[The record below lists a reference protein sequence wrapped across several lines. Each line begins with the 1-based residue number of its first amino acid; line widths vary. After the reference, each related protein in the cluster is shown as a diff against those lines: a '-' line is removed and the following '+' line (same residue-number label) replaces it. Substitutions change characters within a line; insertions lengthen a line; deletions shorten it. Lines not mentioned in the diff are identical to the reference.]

1 MENRFVTW
9 LEIDLSAIEDNV
21 RRLCALTRTPLMAVV
36 KANGYGH
43 GASQVARAA
52 ASGGA
57 AWLGVARLAEALE
70 LRAAALRLPILI
82 LGVVS
87 VAEVEAA
94 VAADVALTVPSVEL
108 ARAYG
113 QRATA
118 LGVQARIHLK
128 VDSGMGRLGVLPN
141 EALTV
146 VQEVQRNTGL
156 SLEGFFTHLARA
168 DEPDLAPTRAQL
180 AAFQSVVDGL
190 GGEGR
195 PLPLLHAANSAAALN
210 IPESRMGLVRVGIA
224 MYGLH
229 PSAEAPLPE
238 GFRPALT
245 WKAQLASCKELP
257 KGHGVSYGHEYV
269 TRRREII
276 GTIPLG
282 YADGFRRARPNTVL
296 IRGAR
301 APVVGRV
308 CMDQCMV
315 RLPALLPLGTE
326 VVLIGRQGNQVISA
340 EEVAVRWDTNNYE
353 VVTGLSARVPRLY
366 TGER

>member
-21 RRLCALTRTPLMAVV
+21 RRLCALTGTPLMAVV

-70 LRAAALRLPILI
+70 LRAAGLRLPILI

-94 VAADVALTVPSVEL
+94 VAAEVALTVPSVEL

-118 LGVQARIHLK
+118 LGMQARIHLK

-141 EALTV
+141 EALAV
-146 VQEVQRNTGL
+146 VHEVQRNTAL
-156 SLEGFFTHLARA
+156 RLEGLFTHLARA
-168 DEPDLAPTRAQL
+168 DEHDPAPTRAQL
-180 AAFQSVVDGL
+180 TAFQSVVDGL
-190 GGEGR
+190 SEEGR
-195 PLPLLHAANSAAALN
+195 PLPILHAANSVAALN
-210 IPESRMGLVRVGIA
+210 FPESRMGLVRVGIA

-269 TRRREII
+269 TRGREII
-276 GTIPLG
+276 GAIPLG

-296 IRGAR
+296 IKGAR
-301 APVVGRV
+301 VPVVGRV

-315 RLPALLPLGTE
+315 RLPAPLPLGTE
-326 VVLIGRQGNQVISA
+326 VVLIGRQGSQVISA

>member
-21 RRLCALTRTPLMAVV
+21 RRLSALTRTPLMAVV

-70 LRAAALRLPILI
+70 LRTAGLRLPILI

-94 VAADVALTVPSVEL
+94 VAADVALTVPSAEL
-108 ARAYG
+108 VRAYG

-118 LGVQARIHLK
+118 LGMQARIHLK

-146 VQEVQRNTGL
+146 VHEVQRNTAL
-156 SLEGFFTHLARA
+156 RLEGLFTHLARA
-168 DEPDLAPTRAQL
+168 DEHDPAPTRAQL

-190 GGEGR
+190 REEAR
-195 PLPLLHAANSAAALN
+195 PLPILHAANSAAALN
-210 IPESRMGLVRVGIA
+210 FPESRMGLVRVGIA

-269 TRRREII
+269 TRGREII
-276 GTIPLG
+276 GAIPLG
-282 YADGFRRARPNTVL
+282 YADGFRRARRNTVL
-296 IRGAR
+296 IEGTR

-315 RLPALLPLGTE
+315 RLPAPLSLGTE
-326 VVLIGRQGNQVISA
+326 VVLIGRQGSQVISA
-340 EEVAVRWDTNNYE
+340 EEVAARWDTNNYE